1 MHFKKSFGRNS
12 FYNLFFSPCDNER
25 FCDFNTSAV
34 LICYSRSLT
43 QDLRQQMNE
52 FKYSN
57 GANDKYLVLEDF
69 NSNHEGDLNV
79 EAGDYVIVIKKNVC
93 GWWFAENHNGERGWI
108 SANFLE
114 AKSADLALIVGAMG
128 DTFIAIRS

>member
-12 FYNLFFSPCDNER
+12 FYNLFFSLCDNER

-34 LICYSRSLT
+34 LICCSRSLT

-93 GWWFAENHNGERGWI
+93 GWWFAENHNGESGWI

>member
-12 FYNLFFSPCDNER
+12 FQNLFFSPCDNER

-52 FKYSN
+52 LKYSN
-57 GANDKYLVLEDF
+57 RANDKYLVLEDF
-69 NSNHEGDLNV
+69 NSNHEDDLNV
-79 EAGDYVIVIKKNVC
+79 EAGDYVIVMKKNVS
-93 GWWFAENHNGERGWI
+93 GWWVAENHNGERGWI

>member
-1 MHFKKSFGRNS
+1 MHFRKSLDRNS
-12 FYNLFFSPCDNER
+12 FYFFFSPCDDER

-34 LICYSRSLT
+34 LICSNRSLT
-43 QDLRQQMNE
+43 PDLRQQMNE

-79 EAGDYVIVIKKNVC
+79 EAGDYVIVMKKNVC
-93 GWWFAENHNGERGWI
+93 GWWFAENSKGERGWI

-114 AKSADLALIVGAMG
+114 AKSADLAIIVGKMG
-128 DTFIAIRS
+128 DIFNAIRS